1 VVSITGKAGL
11 RNTYR
16 GKWQPLS
23 LRMRSIKKAF
33 PFEAPEPAIVAQ
45 VTDDDSFD
53 DDSFAERLERA
64 LARRRQQ
71 PKLIEHS
78 DRQR

>member
-1 VVSITGKAGL
+1 MISGSVIAQDAVD
-11 RNTYR
+11 
-16 GKWQPLS
+16 
-23 LRMRSIKKAF
+23 KKAF

-78 DRQR
+78 EPTLSSREI